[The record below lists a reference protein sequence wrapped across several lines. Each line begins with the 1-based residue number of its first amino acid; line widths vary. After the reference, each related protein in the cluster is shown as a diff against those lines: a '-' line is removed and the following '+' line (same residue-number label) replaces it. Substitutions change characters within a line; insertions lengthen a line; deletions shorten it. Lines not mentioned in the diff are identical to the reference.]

1 MAIQPFPIG
10 LPTGIPIDAL
20 REQAKELLKSVQ
32 AGEPVALDRIKPY
45 FRDPAGVTLQ
55 RIQLVI
61 ARERGFSSWRKLKDF
76 ADARDEMVK
85 QRREGF
91 PTRSMTQNQRWE
103 IVQQQDLKL
112 RPIVQRMADAIER
125 DEPDPAARRCSF
137 CFKSQHQVPKFIAG
151 TNVYIC
157 NECVDVGAGLVGAD
171 EGQGEVQAGQEHE
184 HCSFCEKPLGKVE
197 TIIAGP
203 GTNICN
209 ECVEL
214 CVTIITEGTQADSS

>member
-1 MAIQPFPIG
+1 MAVTPFPVG
-10 LPTGIPIDAL
+10 LPTGIPINAL

-32 AGEPVALDRIKPY
+32 AGEAAALDRIKPY

-76 ADARDEMVK
+76 ADARDEMIR
-85 QRREGF
+85 QRREGA
-91 PTRSMTQNQRWE
+91 PDRSMTEHQRWE
-103 IVQQQDLKL
+103 IVLQQDRKL
-112 RPIVQRMADAIER
+112 SPIVQRMAGAIER
-125 DEPDPAARRCSF
+125 DEPDPTARRCSF
-137 CFKSQHQVPKFIAG
+137 CFKSQHEVRKFIAG
-151 TNVYIC
+151 TNMYIC
-157 NECVDVGAGLVGAD
+157 NECVEVGVGLVAGD
-171 EGQGEVQAGQEHE
+171 EGEVQAGQEHV
-184 HCSFCEKPLGKVE
+184 HCSFCDKPPGEVA

-214 CVTIITEGTQADSS
+214 CVRIITEGTQADSS

>member
-10 LPTGIPIDAL
+10 LPTGIPTDAL
-20 REQAKELLKSVQ
+20 RDQAKELLKSVQ
-32 AGEPVALDRIKPY
+32 AGEAAAIDRIKPY

-76 ADARDEMVK
+76 ADARDEMIR

-91 PTRSMTQNQRWE
+91 PDRSMTERQRWE
-103 IVQQQDLKL
+103 IVQQQDRKL
-112 RPIVQRMADAIER
+112 GPIVQRMADAIER
-125 DEPDPAARRCSF
+125 DEPDRTARRCSF
-137 CFKSQHQVPKFIAG
+137 CFKSQHQVRKFIAG
-151 TNVYIC
+151 TNMYIC
-157 NECVDVGAGLVGAD
+157 NECVEVGVGLVGGD
-171 EGQGEVQAGQEHE
+171 EDEGEVQAGQKHV
-184 HCSFCEKPLGKVE
+184 HCSFCDKPLGEVE

-214 CVTIITEGTQADSS
+214 CVEIITEGTQADSS